1 MSDKHKH
8 EACEE
13 SKCGAGGCDCAQE
26 AKTADV
32 IEMTEAEAKRDK
44 KAKLKAKEHEH
55 EAKLKAAQDKA
66 KENHDL
72 YLRTMAEF
80 DNFRKRT
87 AKEKQ
92 NVYSDAIQE
101 MVSVLLP
108 LVDNFERALNAE
120 VCTEEGIALKAGV
133 EMIFKQMFEIFQKLG
148 VKEIETDGVTFDP
161 NLHEAVS
168 HIEDEAYGEQ
178 EIAEVFQKGYRLNDK
193 VIRHSMVKV
202 AN

>member
-13 SKCGAGGCDCAQE
+13 SKCGSGGCDCGQE
-26 AKTADV
+26 SAPADV
-32 IEMTEAEAKRDK
+32 IQMTEAEAKRDK
-44 KAKLKAKEHEH
+44 KAKQKAKDHEH
-55 EAKLKAAQDKA
+55 DTKLKAAQEKA